1 MEMPSS
7 THCNNFLAL
16 SPNGTLVA
24 TMIDLAQK
32 VSPDYIS
39 GTILGSQIALFFLW
53 VLVLLV
59 VFLTLRYFY
68 KERVRQ
74 TK

>member
-1 MEMPSS
+1 
-7 THCNNFLAL
+7 
-16 SPNGTLVA
+16 
-24 TMIDLAQK
+24 MIDLAQK